1 MKTKQRN
8 KGFIMKNTFDFTKQI
23 PIISKAD
30 LCVIGGSCTGVF
42 AAVRAA
48 RRGLKVVL
56 IEKLNSFGGTATASL
71 VNVWHSLYDTDHR
84 EKIIAGL
91 TEEVENALERQDA
104 LYYEE
109 TEHAGVRFNSA
120 RLEGVLDAL
129 VIEHKIDAYLHTF
142 YCDAWLENGE
152 IKGIVVA
159 NKDGLGMIQADFF
172 IDASGDGD
180 LSRDAGLEAYRY
192 SNIQPP
198 SSCFLLQNENNKYL
212 DIAPLIESYGKDYS
226 LEDDWGWG
234 GMVPNLKHVSFRA
247 DFHVFDKDCSDAKE
261 LTQAEI
267 IGREKAARFSDML
280 KDHVD
285 KNLELI
291 TNCKS
296 IGVRESVHYKTN
308 LKVTQNDLLVGA
320 DFKDVVLKG
329 TYRLDRHHAEDN
341 GITFMYLDGRVDT
354 FYGKGQK
361 STHSNWRE
369 ELGLGGKPNKFYCA
383 PLKMLVQ
390 SKIKNL
396 IPVGRMI
403 NADESAFGA
412 LRVMVNLNQLG
423 EAAGEAAALCV
434 EKSIAIDKLD
444 GTQVVNALKQG
455 GSAL

>member
-1 MKTKQRN
+1 MN
-8 KGFIMKNTFDFTKQI
+8 KTFDFKKQI
-23 PIISKAD
+23 PVIAKAD

-56 IEKLNSFGGTATASL
+56 VEKLNSFGGTATASL
-71 VNVWHSLYDTDHR
+71 VNVWHSLYDTDHTQQ
-84 EKIIAGL
+84 IISGL
-91 TEEVENALERQDA
+91 TDEVENTLKKQDA
-104 LYYEE
+104 LYFEE

-120 RLEGVLDAL
+120 RLEGVLDSL
-129 VIEHKIDAYLHTF
+129 VTHHKIDAYLHTF
-142 YCDAWLENGE
+142 YCDALVEDGK
-152 IKGIVVA
+152 IKGVVVA
-159 NKDGLGMIQADFF
+159 NKDGLGVIQADFF

-180 LSRDAGLEAYRY
+180 LSRDAGLEGYRY
-192 SNIQPP
+192 KHAQPP
-198 SSCFLLQNENNKYL
+198 SSCFLLQNEDNKYL

-247 DFHVFDKDCSDAKE
+247 DFHVFDKDCSKARD

-285 KNLELI
+285 KDLELI

-308 LKVTQNDLLVGA
+308 LKVTKNDLLIGA
-320 DFKDVVLKG
+320 DYKNIVLKG
-329 TYRLDRHHAEDN
+329 TYRLDRHHAQVG
-341 GITFMYLDGRVDT
+341 GITFMYLDGRVDS

-369 ELGLGGKPNKFYCA
+369 ELGITGEPNKFYSA
-383 PLKMLVQ
+383 PFEMLVQ
-390 SKIKNL
+390 SRIKNL

-434 EKSIAIDKLD
+434 DKNLSVD
-444 GTQVVNALKQG
+444 TLEGAMVVRALNQG

>member
-1 MKTKQRN
+1 MN
-8 KGFIMKNTFDFTKQI
+8 NTFDFKKQI
-23 PIISKAD
+23 PVVAQAD

-84 EKIIAGL
+84 EQIIAGL
-91 TEEVENALERQDA
+91 TDEVENTLAKQDA
-104 LYYEE
+104 VCFEE

-129 VIEHKIDAYLHTF
+129 VTEYKIDAYLHTF
-142 YCDAWLENGE
+142 YCDAVVEDGE
-152 IKGIVVA
+152 IKGVIVA
-159 NKDGLGMIQADFF
+159 NKDGLGVIQAKFF

-180 LSRDAGLEAYRY
+180 LSRDAGLEGYRY
-192 SNIQPP
+192 KHIQPP

-212 DIAPLIESYGKDYS
+212 DIAPLIENYGKDYS

-247 DFHVFDKDCSDAKE
+247 DFHVFDKDCSKAQD

-267 IGREKAARFSDML
+267 QGRKKAILFSNML

-285 KNLELI
+285 KDLELI
-291 TNCKS
+291 ANCKS

-308 LKVTQNDLLVGA
+308 VMVTQNDLLLGS
-320 DFKDVVLKG
+320 DYKDTVLKG
-329 TYRLDRHHAEDN
+329 TYRLDRHHSEDN
-341 GITFMYLDGRVDT
+341 GITFVYLDGRVDSY
-354 FYGKGQK
+354 YGKSQT

-369 ELGLGGKPNKFYCA
+369 DLGLKGEPNKFYQA
-383 PLKMLVQ
+383 PFQMLVQ
-390 SKIKNL
+390 PKIKNL

-423 EAAGEAAALCV
+423 EAAGEAAAIC
-434 EKSIAIDKLD
+434 IDKNQPIGSLD
-444 GTQVVNALKQG
+444 GTNVVAALRQG